1 MRTEDLT
8 GRLLVA
14 TPGLGE
20 GVFERCVMLVLHHG
34 DEGAQAVVL
43 NKPVDATIDTV
54 LDGWQEHVREPQV
67 LFQGGPVQLDSA
79 LGVVGVVDPALDI
92 DGVQQLFPGVGV
104 VDLDT
109 PADQVMPHL
118 TGVRI
123 FAGYAGWVAGQLEGE
138 IRNGSWYVVDR
149 LPGDVFS
156 DEPGTLWRRVL
167 RRQPGRLA
175 FVGLYPDDE
184 DYN

>member
-1 MRTEDLT
+1 MPWFPCPRQAAGGILVDVDGNQLVDLASGIAVT
-8 GRLLVA
+8 SV
-14 TPGLGE
+14 
-20 GVFERCVMLVLHHG
+20 
-34 DEGAQAVVL
+34 GASHPAV
-43 NKPVDATIDTV
+43 VDATIDTV

-79 LGVVGVVDPALDI
+79 LGVVGVVDPALDV

-123 FAGYAGWVAGQLEGE
+123 FAGYAGWVASQLEGE
-138 IRNGSWYVVDR
+138 IRNEITVD
-149 LPGDVFS
+149 GDVATHAKVAL
-156 DEPGTLWRRVL
+156 ERM
-167 RRQPGRLA
+167 LA
-175 FVGLYPDDE
+175 ALPK
-184 DYN
+184 